1 MYHMGLPRRAISV
14 TSSDQKSSTLERLSE
29 TPSSSGTRPRTCS
42 QRLARTPE
50 ARPPPPSVGFLV
62 VRQHFTRTFLE
73 SFLTNSL
80 RFGVNASSLQATVF
94 IGEEGWRMADTCH
107 AFGDTWRSGPNPV
120 TSHVTNGDGLRPSS
134 IRSSR
139 LVESFNPRHIAC
151 DKWRTLKSS
160 SNRFSQLAESFN
172 PRHIARD
179 KWRNNHSLV
188 KSSPLV
194 GGELP
199 PSSHRS

>member
-14 TSSDQKSSTLERLSE
+14 TSSDKKSSTLERLSE

-107 AFGDTWRSGPNPV
+107 ASSDTWRSGPNPV
-120 TSHVTNGDGLRPSS
+120 TSHSRQIVSSGWRRASTLVTS
-134 IRSSR
+134 
-139 LVESFNPRHIAC
+139 LVIIG
-151 DKWRTLKSS
+151 KTTTVS
-160 SNRFSQLAESFN
+160 SNRLLRLAESFH

-179 KWRNNHSLV
+179 KWRNNHRLV
-188 KSSPLV
+188 KSSPPV

-199 PSSHRS
+199 PMSHRS